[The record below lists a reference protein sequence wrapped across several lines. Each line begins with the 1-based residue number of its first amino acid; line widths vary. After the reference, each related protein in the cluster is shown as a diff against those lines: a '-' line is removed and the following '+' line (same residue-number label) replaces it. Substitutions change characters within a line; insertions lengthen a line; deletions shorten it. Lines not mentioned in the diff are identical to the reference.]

1 MRPSTSPVAQFSPL
15 AHASMIRRK
24 LERDRNQLNFSARG
38 TDRQTKLAGDR
49 GGAREPHRY

>member
-1 MRPSTSPVAQFSPL
+1 
-15 AHASMIRRK
+15 MIRRK